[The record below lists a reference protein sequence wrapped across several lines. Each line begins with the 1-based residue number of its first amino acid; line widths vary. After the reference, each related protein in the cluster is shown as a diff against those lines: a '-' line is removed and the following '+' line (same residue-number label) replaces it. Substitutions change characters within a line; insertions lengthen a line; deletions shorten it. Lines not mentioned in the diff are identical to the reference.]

1 MPITRPVCS
10 LHRVEDVEV
19 IDSFVNRGAQRA
31 FGPSLHIESDVLML
45 DGWWHCSLRMTD
57 QAFIIRNEP
66 PPRDTTVLED
76 VAAALT
82 AKGLANVASDLPG
95 ITVLTMAKASLGYV
109 SWNVWAADRA
119 AGEAALAAAVTEESF
134 FENTEYYNPTAEKDY
149 SAELAGARKLA
160 GLPPSVVLTVGLDT
174 NAVGALEETLA
185 DCRFVTKAFGEIE
198 PDACGSIVPTVV
210 LVDATQ
216 QRGLDFVMQ
225 LRAAACGRF
234 LPVVAVT
241 PDGSAPLGADTG
253 VTAGEDPHHWVSPIR
268 NLLP

>member
-1 MPITRPVCS
+1 M
-10 LHRVEDVEV
+10 EDVEV
-19 IDSFVNRGAQRA
+19 IDSFVNRGAKRA

-45 DGWWHCSLRMTD
+45 DGWWHCSLRMSD
-57 QAFIIRNEP
+57 DAFIIRNEP
-66 PPRDTTVLED
+66 PPRDTSVLED

-82 AKGLANVASDLPG
+82 ARGLANVASDLPG

-109 SWNVWAADRA
+109 SWNVWAADLT

-134 FENTEYYNPTAEKDY
+134 FEHTEYYNPTAETAEKDY

-160 GLPPSVVLTVGLDT
+160 GLPPSVVLTVGLAPST
-174 NAVGALEETLA
+174 VETLEKA
-185 DCRFVTKAFGEIE
+185 LDDCRLVSRAFAEIE
-198 PDACGSIVPTVV
+198 PDACGSLVPTVV
-210 LVDATQ
+210 VVNATE

-241 PDGSAPLGADTG
+241 ADGGAPLGADTG
-253 VTAGEDPHHWVSPIR
+253 VVAGQDPHDWVSPIR

>member
-1 MPITRPVCS
+1 
-10 LHRVEDVEV
+10 VEDVEV

-45 DGWWHCSLRMTD
+45 DGWWHCSLRMSDT
-57 QAFIIRNEP
+57 AFIIRNEP
-66 PPRDTTVLED
+66 PPRDTTVLDD

-119 AGEAALAAAVTEESF
+119 AGEAALATAVTEESF
-134 FENTEYYNPTAEKDY
+134 FQNTEYYNPTAEKDY
-149 SAELAGARKLA
+149 SAELGGARKLA
-160 GLPPSVVLTVGLDT
+160 GLPPSIVLTVGLEAAAND
-174 NAVGALEETLA
+174 ALERTLT
-185 DCRFVTKAFGEIE
+185 DCRIVSRAFGEIE
-198 PDACGSIVPTVV
+198 PDACGSLVPTLM

-216 QRGLDFVMQ
+216 QRGLEFVMQ

-241 PDGSAPLGADTG
+241 GDGVPPLGADTA
-253 VTAGEDPHHWVSPIR
+253 VEAVQDPKDWVEPIR

>member
-1 MPITRPVCS
+1 M
-10 LHRVEDVEV
+10 EDAEV

-45 DGWWHCSLRMTD
+45 DGWWHCSLRMSD
-57 QAFIIRNEP
+57 SAFIIRNEP
-66 PPRDTTVLED
+66 PPRDTTVLDD

-109 SWNVWAADRA
+109 SWTVWAADRP

-134 FENTEYYNPTAEKDY
+134 FQNTEYYNPTAEKDY
-149 SAELAGARKLA
+149 SAELGGARKLA
-160 GLPPSVVLTVGLDT
+160 GLPPSVVLTVGVDPG
-174 NAVGALEETLA
+174 AVAALERTLT
-185 DCRFVTKAFGEIE
+185 DCSVVSRAFGEIE
-198 PDACGSIVPTVV
+198 PDACGALVPTVM
-210 LVDATQ
+210 LVDATG
-216 QRGLDFVMQ
+216 QRGVEFVMQ

-241 PDGSAPLGADTG
+241 ADGVPPLGADSA
-253 VTAGEDPHHWVSPIR
+253 VESSRDPHDWVEPIR
-268 NLLP
+268 TLLP